1 MNRSRYN
8 KIADAAYDRIADGS
22 DQFDIAE
29 VINEIVRELSAEN
42 ATQELLREFA
52 QSLAERA
59 DDKRAKR
66 ADSGQMDLLAG
77 DTEALDAVWRV
88 GGGKRVRAR
97 NAKRDDVL
105 SWLAIRG
112 DNAARV
118 VAAYDRD
125 RKQAAELLVYMPD
138 VATTVEQAVDRRRQ
152 ERPPLI

>member
-1 MNRSRYN
+1 VNRSRYN

-22 DQFDIAE
+22 DKFDISE
-29 VINEIVRELSAEN
+29 VIDEIVRELSVED
-42 ATQELLREFA
+42 ATQELVREFA
-52 QSLAERA
+52 QSLAEKV

-77 DTEALDAVWRV
+77 DPEALDAVWRI

-97 NAKRDDVL
+97 EAKRKDAL

-118 VAAYDRD
+118 VSAYDRD
-125 RKQAAELLVYMPD
+125 RQQVAELLVYMPD
-138 VATTVEQAVDRRRQ
+138 DDTSLEQAVVARK
-152 ERPPLI
+152 EFLPPLT